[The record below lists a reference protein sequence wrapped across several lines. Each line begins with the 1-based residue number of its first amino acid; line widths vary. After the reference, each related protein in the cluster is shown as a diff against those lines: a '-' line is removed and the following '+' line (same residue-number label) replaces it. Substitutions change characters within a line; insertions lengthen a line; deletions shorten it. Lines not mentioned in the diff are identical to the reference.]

1 MSQTSPELLTPGE
14 VAGYLRG
21 RGVIGDGP
29 ADVVELGGG
38 VSNLVVAVTT
48 PERRVVLKQALP
60 RLRVADEWLAKRER
74 ALAEAR
80 ALEIARELAPGSAP
94 GVVDVDPDRCAI
106 TIEAAPADWRTWKAA
121 PPRRRRGCL
130 GRAPPR

>member
-14 VAGYLRG
+14 VAGYLRS

-48 PERRVVLKQALP
+48 P
-60 RLRVADEWLAKRER
+60 
-74 ALAEAR
+74 
-80 ALEIARELAPGSAP
+80 
-94 GVVDVDPDRCAI
+94 
-106 TIEAAPADWRTWKAA
+106 
-121 PPRRRRGCL
+121 
-130 GRAPPR
+130 